1 MLPKVG
7 IIKSSI
13 NQCNSTKIKELLEL
27 IEYTPKK
34 EKILL
39 KPNIVTDWPGETGV
53 ITHPKVTEAICDY
66 FIENGYDDI
75 IIGEGSGFF
84 FKDHHWEFI
93 LKSSKYEELSKK
105 PEVTLINLESKDVE
119 REPYE
124 WKYGTLKLPKYI
136 RTHEYINLPT
146 MKTHTQT
153 KVTLGCKNQ
162 KGLLKL
168 SDKKNFHRKELNP
181 YILEF
186 NRIIKPDLTI
196 MDAIYCLEGN
206 GPALNPTSNT
216 VEMDLIVAS
225 THTVALDNACCE
237 IMGFQM
243 DEIPSIPKAEYQ
255 IIGIPIKNIKR
266 DFKPATSII
275 FYDNIGKYATQKT
288 CTACNITDSQMMR
301 KIEFTEELNQKLD
314 ILKAKYKFIY
324 NIYGEAPNI
333 EELETEENIKVL
345 CFGNCSKEFAE
356 KHGYPCILGCPPD
369 YHEAIEFLLKDIEL
383 D

>member
-1 MLPKVG
+1 
-7 IIKSSI
+7 
-13 NQCNSTKIKELLEL
+13 
-27 IEYTPKK
+27 
-34 EKILL
+34 
-39 KPNIVTDWPGETGV
+39 
-53 ITHPKVTEAICDY
+53 
-66 FIENGYDDI
+66 
-75 IIGEGSGFF
+75 
-84 FKDHHWEFI
+84 
-93 LKSSKYEELSKK
+93 
-105 PEVTLINLESKDVE
+105 
-119 REPYE
+119 
-124 WKYGTLKLPKYI
+124 
-136 RTHEYINLPT
+136 